1 MICCPS
7 DRNWTFWDFQYEN
20 GSNPIDDW
28 YQQLSEDATFQLN
41 ALLKMNQK
49 IELPMNW
56 QGSRGFLSGKPRKE
70 RIWEL
75 GFVADRKQYR
85 LMGIFAELRKHAI
98 FLVGCYHK
106 GRVYTPPDATQLAY
120 ERARLVKEKRAGY
133 RERKIENNI

>member
-106 GRVYTPPDATQLAY
+106 GRP
-120 ERARLVKEKRAGY
+120 
-133 RERKIENNI
+133 